1 MAKKETIGYTIC
13 VVILLWIIASTVEV
27 WIHNAHITENYS
39 KANLWV
45 LMTAHTTDM
54 VVVGCEGNRNDDYIV
69 TVKDIEGNLYAY
81 IDSTIKANGDVIR
94 ITISGNEIIN
104 AR

>member
-1 MAKKETIGYTIC
+1 MTKKETITYAICIVLLVWIAISTI
-13 VVILLWIIASTVEV
+13 EV
-27 WIHNAHITENYS
+27 WAHNAHVTESYS

-45 LMTAHTTDM
+45 LMTSHTTDM

-69 TVKDIEGNLYAY
+69 TVKDIQGNLYAY
-81 IDSTIKANGDVIR
+81 IDSTTKANGDVIR